1 MTESVYDGAQ
11 TASDILYGYR
21 SYLRAEM
28 ICEKDVE
35 GGKAFWAAAVASRII
50 LPDGEEAERKACKVS
65 GWYLLDTGDEY
76 WLYFAEDIHH
86 VNYAMGARMVAYPMK
101 EPYAIYD
108 KEKYEYRYKLGSDT
122 IVIEEKS
129 KPEPYPFLK
138 VFRQGKCGIVSLLRD
153 LEKRLEDFDEKKLTT
168 LQYELDMFRED
179 FDDFLTPEQVE
190 WFDRLYDIVASE
202 LDARWLLKK
211 LEERRIVEIESSN

>member
-1 MTESVYDGAQ
+1 
-11 TASDILYGYR
+11 
-21 SYLRAEM
+21 M

-35 GGKAFWAAAVASRII
+35 DGKAFWAAAVASRVI
-50 LPDGEEAERKACKVS
+50 LPNGEEAARKGCKVS
-65 GWYLLDTGDEY
+65 GWYLLDTDDEY
-76 WLYFAEDIHH
+76 WLYFVEDIHH

-108 KEKYEYRYKLGSDT
+108 KSEYEYRYKLGSDA
-122 IVIEEKS
+122 IVIKDKS
-129 KPEPYPFLK
+129 KPKKDTFLK
-138 VFRQGKCGIVSLLRD
+138 VIYQSKSGAVLMLDSLEDQL
-153 LEKRLEDFDEKKLTT
+153 KDFDEEGLTT

-190 WFDRLYDIVASE
+190 WFNELYDVVSSE

-211 LEERRIVEIESSN
+211 LEERRIVKIERTN

>member
-1 MTESVYDGAQ
+1 
-11 TASDILYGYR
+11 
-21 SYLRAEM
+21 M

-35 GGKAFWAAAVASRII
+35 GGKAFWVAAISSRVI
-50 LPDGEEAERKACKVS
+50 LPNGEEAERKTYEPN
-65 GWYLLDTGDEY
+65 GWYLLGTDDEY
-76 WLYFAEDIHH
+76 WLYFVEDIHH
-86 VNYAMGARMVAYPMK
+86 VNYAMGARMVAYPVK

-108 KEKYEYRYKLGSDT
+108 KSKYEYELKDNRIFIS
-122 IVIEEKS
+122 EKKTLVES
-129 KPEPYPFLK
+129 FLK
-138 VFRQGKCGIVSLLRD
+138 VTYRGRAGVEEVLNG
-153 LEKRLEDFDEKKLTT
+153 LEKILESFDEKKLTT

-211 LEERRIVEIESSN
+211 LEERRIVKIERSS

>member
-28 ICEKDVE
+28 VNLTNEEK
-35 GGKAFWAAAVASRII
+35 K
-50 LPDGEEAERKACKVS
+50 
-65 GWYLLDTGDEY
+65 
-76 WLYFAEDIHH
+76 
-86 VNYAMGARMVAYPMK
+86 
-101 EPYAIYD
+101 
-108 KEKYEYRYKLGSDT
+108 T
-122 IVIEEKS
+122 IVQAFLQVTCRGRAGVEEVLNGLEKILDSFTEEK
-129 KPEPYPFLK
+129 
-138 VFRQGKCGIVSLLRD
+138 
-153 LEKRLEDFDEKKLTT
+153 LTS

-190 WFDRLYDIVASE
+190 WFNQLYDIVASE

-211 LEERRIVEIESSN
+211 LEERRIVKIERSN

>member
-1 MTESVYDGAQ
+1 
-11 TASDILYGYR
+11 
-21 SYLRAEM
+21 M

-35 GGKAFWAAAVASRII
+35 DGKAFWAAAVASRVI
-50 LPDGEEAERKACKVS
+50 LPNGEEAKRKAHKVS
-65 GWYLLDTGDEY
+65 GWYLLDTDDEY
-76 WLYFAEDIHH
+76 WLYFVEDIHH
-86 VNYAMGARMVAYPMK
+86 VNYAMDARMVAYPVK

-108 KEKYEYRYKLGSDT
+108 KSKYKYKYRYKLGSDT

-129 KPEPYPFLK
+129 EPEQYPVLK
-138 VFRQGKCGIVSLLRD
+138 VLYQTKSGAVLMLDS
-153 LEKRLEDFDEKKLTT
+153 LEDQLKDFDDEGLTA

-179 FDDFLTPEQVE
+179 FNDFLTPEQVE

-211 LEERRIVEIESSN
+211 LEECHIVKIERSK